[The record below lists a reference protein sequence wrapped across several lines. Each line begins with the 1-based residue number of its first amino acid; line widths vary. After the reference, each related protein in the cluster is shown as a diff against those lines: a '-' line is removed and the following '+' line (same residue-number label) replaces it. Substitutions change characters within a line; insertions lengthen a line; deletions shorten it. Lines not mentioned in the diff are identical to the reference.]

1 MLAEIRK
8 QLYMAMTALRR
19 VYLRHVWGMTI
30 GKGTRISGKAFLD
43 FTNPKGVHI
52 GDYTIV
58 TPGARILT
66 HDYVG
71 AHHDNTYVGKCC
83 FIGANAIIMPAVR
96 IGDHCI
102 IAAGSVV
109 TGHVP
114 DRTVVAGNP
123 ARIIKTGI
131 NTGHYGRTV
140 DWAEGRLPD
149 AEIGEISHGTSPPE
163 PLDGPQQT
171 ERTD

>member
-1 MLAEIRK
+1 ML
-8 QLYMAMTALRR
+8 TALRTWIYLALIAVR
-19 VYLRHVWGMTI
+19 RAYLRHVWGMTI

-52 GDYTIV
+52 GDYTII
-58 TPGARILT
+58 TPGARIFT

-71 AHHDNTYVGKCC
+71 AHHDDTFIGSCC
-83 FIGANAIIMPAVR
+83 FIGAGAIIMPAVK

-114 DRTVVAGNP
+114 DGTMVAGNP
-123 ARIIKTGI
+123 ARIIKEGLV
-131 NTGHYGRTV
+131 TGHYGRTV
-140 DWAEGRLPD
+140 SWAPGRNEPPKD
-149 AEIGEISHGTSPPE
+149 HIGQMSDSAGADEALE
-163 PLDGPQQT
+163 DPQ
-171 ERTD
+171 